1 MAVLK
6 LIDTKNKFSLEI
18 DGKDIPYVSTYQIT
32 KTVMDKFSLEI
43 DGKDIPY
50 VSTYQIT
57 KTVMGYLHV
66 DIHLSV
72 NDVEELSIETD
83 QAANV
88 SEKAEDIK
96 FCVKKSKK

>member
-6 LIDTKNKFSLEI
+6 LIDTK
-18 DGKDIPYVSTYQIT
+18 
-32 KTVMDKFSLEI
+32 DKFSLEI